1 MRKINTCASTVRQ
14 FVATFSINE
23 FQCAKCRDEL
33 SRGRDN
39 LSRKFARQ
47 FAATETPYCTLH
59 GTTRASHQEFPKK
72 KKAKK
77 RNSLFVDRAFLTIR
91 AARDHSAS
99 RRARKTNAH
108 HAGGRPITSATVRF
122 PLALYLGEPSR
133 VAFDASRPHFCSR
146 ASSRCAGLTNH
157 APIGSTHRLSVLP
170 PTWSPRRPRSTV
182 LLVAF
187 HLKR

>member
-1 MRKINTCASTVRQ
+1 MNCRE
-14 FVATFSINE
+14 VATI
-23 FQCAKCRDEL
+23 CRANL
-33 SRGRDN
+33 RVNLPQLKLPIARCTAPPGRLIRN
-39 LSRKFARQ
+39 SQ
-47 FAATETPYCTLH
+47 
-59 GTTRASHQEFPKK
+59 K